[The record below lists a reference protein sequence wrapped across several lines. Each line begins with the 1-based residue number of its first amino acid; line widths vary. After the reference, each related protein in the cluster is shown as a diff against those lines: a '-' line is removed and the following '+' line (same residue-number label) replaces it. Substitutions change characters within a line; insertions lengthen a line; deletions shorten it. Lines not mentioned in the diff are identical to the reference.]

1 MGGGIHIGNRTPV
14 AEANFADDAEA
25 AAIYMEDAAKCY
37 LAARAA
43 SPSGEVAL
51 MTREQ
56 ETEAVNTHKT
66 YGQGH

>member
-1 MGGGIHIGNRTPV
+1 
-14 AEANFADDAEA
+14 
-25 AAIYMEDAAKCY
+25 MEDAAKCY